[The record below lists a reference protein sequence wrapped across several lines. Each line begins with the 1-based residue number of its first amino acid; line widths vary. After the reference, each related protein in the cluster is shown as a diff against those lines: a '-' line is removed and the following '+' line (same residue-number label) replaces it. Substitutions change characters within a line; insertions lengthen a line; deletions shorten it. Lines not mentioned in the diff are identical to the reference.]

1 MKKYKT
7 GNELLLSL
15 LEGARKLEENVA
27 CTLGPRGNNVILRPM
42 GSNPII
48 TKDGVTVAKFT
59 DLEDEIEDLACQILK
74 QASIETVKE
83 AGDGTTTSTVLA
95 NAIFAESSKYILS
108 GMTPISL
115 KRGMD
120 KALQRINEE
129 IKVRSTPISTKEDIK
144 SIATISSNN
153 DTDIGDLIAD
163 AVDGI
168 GRDGSIV
175 VEDGKSTQTVLEF
188 VEGLRL
194 QGGFQS
200 HHFANDTI
208 RNILSYKDPYFL
220 ITDHVIDDLEGQLM
234 PVLQLVLRDKK
245 PLIIIADGYGE
256 EVSAACIYNALQSR
270 KNLSNAVKVACL
282 KAPSYGEDRSKILE
296 DVAISVGAKFFSM
309 FAGDN
314 ISEATLV
321 DLGGADKIEANGYFT
336 TIIGGLGDPEDIDAR
351 IDALKKEVEDA
362 PVSEGA
368 IIQERITRLGSVVAI
383 IKVGGHTDVETR
395 EIKDRV
401 DDALEAV
408 NSARVEGV
416 VAGGGSTLL
425 NIALKLE
432 EEKYEDSDIF
442 NEEEKIGVRIL
453 LEAIKSPFKRI
464 ASNSGFSWEV
474 LLNKVKEQE
483 EECGVDFVTGELKD
497 LKGEG
502 IIDPAKV
509 TRVALQNA
517 VSAASTLITTNNA
530 IVEVPH

>member
-15 LEGARKLEENVA
+15 LEGSRKLEENVA
-27 CTLGPRGNNVILRPM
+27 CTLGPRGNNVILRPL

-95 NAIFAESSKYILS
+95 NAIFTESSKYILS
-108 GMTPISL
+108 GVTPISL

-120 KALQRINEE
+120 KAVRRINCE
-129 IKVRSTPISTKEDIK
+129 IEKRATPISTKEDIK

-153 DTDIGDLIAD
+153 DADIGDLIAN

-200 HHFANDTI
+200 HHFANDNI
-208 RNILSYKDPYFL
+208 RNVVSYKDPYFL
-220 ITDHVIDDLEGQLM
+220 ITDHVIDDLEEQLL

-270 KNLSNAVKVACL
+270 KNLNNAVKVACL
-282 KAPSYGEDRSKILE
+282 KAPSFGEERTKVLE

-314 ISEATLV
+314 IADAKLI
-321 DLGGADKIEANGYFT
+321 DLGGAEKLEANGYFT
-336 TIIGGLGDPEDIDAR
+336 TIIGGMGEPERIEER
-351 IDALKKEVEDA
+351 IDALKEEIDNA
-362 PVSEGA
+362 PVNEGA
-368 IIQERITRLGSVVAI
+368 RIQERITRLGSVVAI
-383 IKVGGHTDVETR
+383 IKVGGHTDVEVG

-401 DDALEAV
+401 NDALEAV
-408 NSARVEGV
+408 NSARIEGV

-425 NIALKLE
+425 NIALRLE
-432 EEKYEDSDIF
+432 EERYEESDLF

-453 LEAIKSPFKRI
+453 LESIKSPFKRI
-464 ASNSGFSWEV
+464 ALNSGFSWEV
-474 LLNKVKEQE
+474 LVNKVKEQE
-483 EECGVDFVTGELKD
+483 GEMGVDFVTGELKD
-497 LKGEG
+497 LKEEG

-517 VSAASTLITTNNA
+517 ISAASTLITTNNA
-530 IVEVPH
+530 IVEIPH